1 LSDHRISPPE
11 APVSPVS
18 RPIWQRL
25 SIVWIVPLTALV
37 VVVAIAWQS
46 YAERGPLIEIGFENA
61 SGVRAGSTE
70 LRYRDVK
77 VGLVEGVGF
86 AEGLGQVLVRVR
98 LDKTVAPYVDSE
110 AQFWVVRPRV
120 TTQGVSGLDTVLSG
134 VFIEGLWDS
143 EPGTAATRFDGLPDA
158 PLDRLGQAGLRLTL
172 RAAGGASLTESAPI
186 LYRGIEVGR
195 IGKPVISSEGST
207 AEAEAVIYAP
217 HDRLINSATRF
228 WDASGFSVSF
238 GPGGAAID
246 FSSIASLVS
255 GGITFDTLLS
265 GGTPVDPGT
274 RFTVFAEE
282 SAAQASIFAG
292 NEGETL
298 TLSVLFDEN
307 VTGLATGAPVEL
319 NGLRIGEVEALNGM
333 VDEARFGDGNVRLA
347 VTLAIRPGRLGLGGE
362 NGPAAALDYL
372 RARVAAGLRAR
383 LATASILTGGLKV
396 ELVEVR
402 NAPVAQ
408 ITETEGA
415 PPVLPTTDS
424 EIADVAAT
432 AEGVFERINALPVE
446 EIMAQ
451 AITLLQNANTLIA
464 SDDTRAVPGNVN
476 ALLTEAQ
483 ALPARL
489 DATLSE
495 IESLI
500 AQINE
505 QAMATR
511 VTDLL
516 ADASEAARG
525 IGAAVQ
531 GVPQLVERMDAVAA
545 RAGAVELDVLAADLS
560 ALLTNADALI
570 GQEETRALPGQ
581 LNSALGELA
590 LVLEDLRSGGV
601 VENAVA
607 ALDSARSAADTF
619 AAAGNDLPG
628 LIAEARGVLARA
640 NTTLEGYQ
648 ASGGVGRDA
657 RAALRE
663 VEAAARAVA
672 SLARALER
680 NPSSLIRGR

>member
-1 LSDHRISPPE
+1 
-11 APVSPVS
+11 
-18 RPIWQRL
+18 
-25 SIVWIVPLTALV
+25 
-37 VVVAIAWQS
+37 
-46 YAERGPLIEIGFENA
+46 
-61 SGVRAGSTE
+61 
-70 LRYRDVK
+70 
-77 VGLVEGVGF
+77 
-86 AEGLGQVLVRVR
+86 
-98 LDKTVAPYVDSE
+98 
-110 AQFWVVRPRV
+110 
-120 TTQGVSGLDTVLSG
+120 
-134 VFIEGLWDS
+134 
-143 EPGTAATRFDGLPDA
+143 
-158 PLDRLGQAGLRLTL
+158 
-172 RAAGGASLTESAPI
+172 
-186 LYRGIEVGR
+186 
-195 IGKPVISSEGST
+195 
-207 AEAEAVIYAP
+207 VIYAP

-265 GGTPVDPGT
+265 GGTPVDPGA
-274 RFTVFAEE
+274 RFTVFADEA
-282 SAAQASIFAG
+282 AAQASIFAG

-307 VTGLATGAPVEL
+307 ITGLATGAPVEL
-319 NGLRIGEVEALNGM
+319 NGLRIGDVEALNGV

-396 ELVEVR
+396 ELVEVPD
-402 NAPVAQ
+402 APEAA
-408 ITETEGA
+408 ITEIDGA
-415 PPVLPTTDS
+415 PPVLPATDS

-451 AITLLQNANTLIA
+451 AITLMQNANALIA

-476 ALLTEAQ
+476 ALLTGAQ

-505 QAMATR
+505 QALAAR
-511 VTDLL
+511 VSDLL
-516 ADASEAARG
+516 TEAAEAARG
-525 IGAAVQ
+525 VGAATE
-531 GVPQLVERMDAVAA
+531 GIPQLVERLDAVAA
-545 RAGAVELDVLAADLS
+545 RAGAVDLDVLAADLS
-560 ALLTNADALI
+560 ALLKSADALI
-570 GQEETRALPGQ
+570 GQAETRALPGQ
-581 LNSALGELA
+581 LNSTLGELA
-590 LVLEDLRSGGV
+590 LVLEDLRAGGV

-607 ALDSARSAADTF
+607 TLESARSAADTF

-628 LIAEARGVLARA
+628 LIAEARGMLARA

-648 ASGGVGRDA
+648 ATGGVGRDV
-657 RAALRE
+657 RTALRE

-672 SLARALER
+672 ALARAIER